1 MTDFSAETTNPQNG
15 GDPFSLRGDEA
26 RLGADG
32 RPPPAARERAQVGP
46 GEQPRVHVPAPDAP
60 AASAPAPD
68 APAPDP
74 GRAGERPGD
83 EAFGAGSGPEPAS
96 APPEPAS
103 RPSRPSREPA
113 APSGAPAAPS
123 GPAGPSG
130 PSGGPAGP
138 QRLAAV
144 VKGRIDVADEVVE
157 KVAGLAAIEVEGV
170 ADVGGDIE
178 RALESVRERIGIGQ
192 KRGDQ
197 GIKARI
203 QGRDVAIDVTIMVEY
218 GHVVLD
224 VARRVQRNVA
234 VQTNRMLGLNVVE
247 VNVNVD
253 DVRMPRRERD
263 DDRQYDGLTYES

>member
-1 MTDFSAETTNPQNG
+1 VTDFSAESRTVPNTPQFA
-15 GDPFSLRGDEA
+15 PRSDEA
-26 RLGADG
+26 QVNSNEQAPAQPQPQ
-32 RPPPAARERAQVGP
+32 PPPQAQ
-46 GEQPRVHVPAPDAP
+46 VPAPT
-60 AASAPAPD
+60 
-68 APAPDP
+68 
-74 GRAGERPGD
+74 
-83 EAFGAGSGPEPAS
+83 GP
-96 APPEPAS
+96 
-103 RPSRPSREPA
+103 
-113 APSGAPAAPS
+113 
-123 GPAGPSG
+123 
-130 PSGGPAGP
+130 PAGP

-203 QGRDVAIDVTIMVEY
+203 SGREVAIDVTIMIEY
-218 GHVVLD
+218 GHVVVE
-224 VARRVQRNVA
+224 VARKVQTNVA

-253 DVRMPRRERD
+253 DVRMPRPPKQEDEADREGLISI
-263 DDRQYDGLTYES
+263 DG

>member
-1 MTDFSAETTNPQNG
+1 MVPVLTRRHPVTDFSAESRTAPNSPQFA
-15 GDPFSLRGDEA
+15 PRGD
-26 RLGADG
+26 DG
-32 RPPPAARERAQVGP
+32 QVNSSEQAPAQAQA
-46 GEQPRVHVPAPDAP
+46 QAQVPAPT
-60 AASAPAPD
+60 
-68 APAPDP
+68 
-74 GRAGERPGD
+74 
-83 EAFGAGSGPEPAS
+83 GP
-96 APPEPAS
+96 
-103 RPSRPSREPA
+103 
-113 APSGAPAAPS
+113 
-123 GPAGPSG
+123 
-130 PSGGPAGP
+130 PAGP

-203 QGRDVAIDVTIMVEY
+203 SGREVAIDVTIMIEY
-218 GHVVLD
+218 GHVVVE
-224 VARRVQRNVA
+224 VARKVQTNVA

-253 DVRMPRRERD
+253 DVRMPRPPKQDDEADREGLISI
-263 DDRQYDGLTYES
+263 DG